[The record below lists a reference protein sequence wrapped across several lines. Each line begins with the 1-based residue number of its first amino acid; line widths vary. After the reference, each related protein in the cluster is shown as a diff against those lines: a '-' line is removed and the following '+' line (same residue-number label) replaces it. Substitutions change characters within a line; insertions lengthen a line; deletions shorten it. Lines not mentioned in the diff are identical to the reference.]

1 MGQTPSRGDAVSGY
15 LPPFGANVS
24 GAKIYGNNMK
34 ISVVSGNI
42 AASGTVYAV
51 AHGLGKAPAFVFLT
65 PFGTPAALK
74 GAATSA
80 QSVGLAS
87 VSAATA
93 TNIYVA
99 GSKNTKFYA
108 ICLLA

>member
-34 ISVVSGNI
+34 MSIVSGSI
-42 AASGTVYAV
+42 ANSGVVYAV
-51 AHGLGKAPAFVFLT
+51 AHGLGKAPSFCFLT
-65 PFGTPAALK
+65 PFGTVGGLK
-74 GAATSA
+74 AAATSA
-80 QSVGLAS
+80 NSVGLAS

-99 GSKNTKFYA
+99 GAKNTKFYA
-108 ICLLA
+108 ICILA